1 MDPRYLEAMM
11 PDVVAASYFARLMAD
26 GYCIIPGAVDR
37 GIGEQVNDELES
49 RFTQTPFCKGA
60 FYGETTKRFGSL
72 LNRSKAIQS
81 FVLDPLVLKLVQGAL
96 GPHCNRFNLNLTQAI
111 EIHPGAPAQ
120 FAHRDQAMW
129 GGPKGELEYL
139 VNVMWPLTPFTEE
152 NGATVLWPGSH
163 REQDKAFLRPEDAV
177 VAAMEPGSVLLF
189 LGSTLHAGGANRS
202 NAPRR
207 GVLISYCLGW
217 LRQFETQTLIYP
229 PAVARE
235 FPRELAE
242 LIGYAIHRPN
252 LGNYEG
258 QSPSVLLERE
268 VPEFLQAQDA
278 LTAEQQTM
286 IEQLQK
292 GNVTMDIIRHAGTHD
307 AQAAA

>member
-1 MDPRYLEAMM
+1 MDPRFVEAMM

-26 GYCIIPGAVDR
+26 GYCIIPGAVDPR
-37 GIGEQVNDELES
+37 IGEQVNDELEN

-96 GPHCNRFNLNLTQAI
+96 GPHCDRFNLNLTQAI

-163 REQDKAFLRPEDAV
+163 REQDKAFLPPEDAV

-258 QSPSVLLERE
+258 QSPSVLLERD

-278 LTAEQQTM
+278 LTAEQQNM

-292 GNVTMDIIRHAGTHD
+292 GNVSMDVIHHAGTHD

>member
-1 MDPRYLEAMM
+1 MDPRFLEAMM
-11 PDVVAASYFARLMAD
+11 PEVVAASYFARLMAD
-26 GYCIIPGAVDR
+26 GYCIIPGAVDP

-72 LNRSKAIQS
+72 LNRSKRVQS

-96 GPHCNRFNLNLTQAI
+96 GPHCDRFNLNLTQAI

-152 NGATVLWPGSH
+152 NGATLLWPGSH
-163 REQDKAFLRPEDAV
+163 REQDKAFLPPQDAV

-278 LTAEQQTM
+278 LTTEQQTM

-292 GNVTMDIIRHAGTHD
+292 GNVSMDVIRHAGTHD

>member
-1 MDPRYLEAMM
+1 MDPKMLEAMM
-11 PDVVAASYFARLMAD
+11 PDVVAASYFGRLMAD
-26 GYCIIPGAVDR
+26 GYCIIPGAVDPR
-37 GIGEQVNDELES
+37 IGERVNCELES
-49 RFTQTPFCKGA
+49 RFVQTPFCKGA

-72 LNRSKAIQS
+72 LNRSQAIQS
-81 FVLDPLVLKLVQGAL
+81 FVLNPLVLKLVQGAL
-96 GPHCNRFNLNLTQAI
+96 GPHCDRFNLNLTQAI

-139 VNVMWPLTPFTEE
+139 VNVMWPLTPFTAE

-163 REQDKAFLRPEDAV
+163 REQDKAFLPAEDSV

-207 GVLISYCLGW
+207 GILVSYCLGW
-217 LRQFETQTLIYP
+217 LRQFETQMLNYP
-229 PAVARE
+229 PAVARG

-242 LIGYAIHRPN
+242 LIGYSIHRPN

-258 QSPSVLLERE
+258 QSPAVLLERD
-268 VPEFLQAQDA
+268 VPDFIQAQDA
-278 LTAEQQTM
+278 LTPEQQAM
-286 IEQLQK
+286 IEQLEK
-292 GNVTMDIIRHAGTHD
+292 GGIAMDAVRSIRGHN